1 MKVVILQGHPDPD
14 GARFLRTLADAY
26 REGAKGAGHEV
37 RVIDIARIEFPL
49 LASKTDYETGTPPPA
64 IAKAQRTI
72 AWGEHLV
79 LCFPLWLG
87 TMPAL
92 VKGFLEQTLRP
103 GFAMDKGKPI
113 WRPLLKGRSARLV
126 VTMGM
131 PEPVYRWYYLAHGLK
146 GLERNVL
153 KFVGISP
160 VRETWIGGVDELG
173 ERGRAKW
180 MAKLRELG
188 AAAK

>member
-1 MKVVILQGHPDPD
+1 MRIVILQGHPDLD
-14 GARFLRTLADAY
+14 GTRFLRQLADAY
-26 REGAKGAGHEV
+26 AAGAKEAGHEL
-37 RVIDIARIEFPL
+37 RVIDIPRLEFPL
-49 LASKTDYETGTPPPA
+49 LGSKHEYETGMPPPA
-64 IAKAQRTI
+64 IARAQKTI
-72 AWGEHLV
+72 LWAEHLV
-79 LCFPLWLG
+79 LLFPLWLG

-103 GFAMDKGKPI
+103 GFAMDKSRPV

-153 KFVGISP
+153 KFVGIAP

-173 ERGRAKW
+173 EAGRAKW
-180 MAKLRELG
+180 LAKLRALG

>member
-1 MKVVILQGHPDPD
+1 MRIVILQGHPDPD
-14 GARFLRTLADAY
+14 GGRFLRRLAESYAAGA
-26 REGAKGAGHEV
+26 REAGHEL
-37 RVIDIARIEFPL
+37 RVIDIARLDFPL
-49 LASKTDYETGTPPPA
+49 LSTQAEYETGSPPAA
-64 IAKAQRTI
+64 IAKAQKTV
-72 AWGEHLV
+72 AWGEHLAFF
-79 LCFPLWLG
+79 FPLWLG

-103 GFAMDKGKPI
+103 GFAMDKSKPI

-131 PEPVYRWYYLAHGLK
+131 PEPVYRWYYLGHGLK

-160 VRETWIGGVDELG
+160 VGETWIGGVEQLDE
-173 ERGRAKW
+173 RARAKW
-180 MAKLRELG
+180 LAKLRGLG
-188 AAAK
+188 AAGK

>member
-1 MKVVILQGHPDPD
+1 VRIVIIQGHPDAS
-14 GARFLRTLADAY
+14 GRRFLHALARAY
-26 REGAKGAGHEV
+26 AEGATDAGH
-37 RVIDIARIEFPL
+37 DIRTIVLARLDFPL
-49 LASKTDYETGTPPPA
+49 LHTKEEYETGEPPPE

-79 LCFPLWLG
+79 FFFPLWLG

-103 GFAMDKGKPI
+103 GFTMDMSGKR
-113 WRPLLKGRSARLV
+113 WRPLLGGRSARLV

-131 PEPVYRWYYLAHGLK
+131 PEPVYRWYFLGHGIK

-153 KFVGISP
+153 KFVGIKP
-160 VRETWIGGVDELG
+160 VRETWIGGVDALG
-173 ERGRAKW
+173 EVGRRRW
-180 MAKLRELG
+180 LEKLRRLG
-188 AAAK
+188 AAAQ

>member
-1 MKVVILQGHPDPD
+1 MRIVIIQGHPDPR
-14 GARFLRTLADAY
+14 AERFLRTLADAY
-26 REGAKGAGHEV
+26 ATGAKEAGHEV
-37 RVIDIARIEFPL
+37 RTIDIARLDFPL
-49 LASKTDYETGTPPPA
+49 LANKADYETGPPPA
-64 IAKAQRTI
+64 AIARAQKTI
-72 AWGEHLV
+72 VWGEHLV
-79 LCFPLWLG
+79 LFFPLWLG

-103 GFAMDKGKPI
+103 GFAMDKSRPI

-131 PEPVYRWYYLAHGLK
+131 PEPVYRWYYLGHGLK

-153 KFVGISP
+153 KFVGIAP

-180 MAKLRELG
+180 VAKLEKLG
-188 AAAK
+188 AEAK

>member
-1 MKVVILQGHPDPD
+1 VRIVILQGHPDPD
-14 GARFLRTLADAY
+14 GARFLRALADAY
-26 REGAKGAGHEV
+26 AAGAKEAGHEL
-37 RVIDIARIEFPL
+37 RTIDIARLDFAL
-49 LASKTDYETGTPPPA
+49 LSTKADYDAGTPPPA
-64 IAKAQRTI
+64 IARAQRTI

-79 LCFPLWLG
+79 FFFPLWLG

-103 GFAMDKGKPI
+103 GFAMDKAKPI

-131 PEPVYRWYYLAHGLK
+131 PEPVYRWYYLGHGLK

-180 MAKLRELG
+180 LAKLRALG
-188 AAAK
+188 TAGR

>member
-1 MKVVILQGHPDPD
+1 MRIVILQGHPDPD

-26 REGAKGAGHEV
+26 AAGAREAGHELRTV
-37 RVIDIARIEFPL
+37 DIARLDFAL
-49 LASKTDYETGTPPPA
+49 LSTKADYDGGTPPPA
-64 IAKAQRTI
+64 IAKAQKTI

-79 LCFPLWLG
+79 FFFPLWLG

-103 GFAMDKGKPI
+103 GFAMDKSKPI

-131 PEPVYRWYYLAHGLK
+131 PEPVYRWFYLGHGLK

-160 VRETWIGGVDELG
+160 VRETWIGGVDALG

-180 MAKLRELG
+180 LAKLRALG
-188 AAAK
+188 AAGK

>member
-1 MKVVILQGHPDPD
+1 MRIVIIQGHPDAS
-14 GARFLRTLADAY
+14 GRRFLHALARAY
-26 REGAKGAGHEV
+26 AEGATDAGHEIRTIV
-37 RVIDIARIEFPL
+37 LARLDFPL
-49 LASKTDYETGTPPPA
+49 LHTKEEYETGEPPPE

-79 LCFPLWLG
+79 FFFPLWLG

-103 GFAMDKGKPI
+103 GFTMDMSGKR
-113 WRPLLKGRSARLV
+113 WRPLLGGRSARLV

-131 PEPVYRWYYLAHGLK
+131 PEPVYRWYFLGHGIK

-153 KFVGISP
+153 KFVGIKP
-160 VRETWIGGVDELG
+160 VRETWIGGVDALG
-173 ERGRAKW
+173 EVGRRRW
-180 MAKLRELG
+180 LEKLRRLG
-188 AAAK
+188 AAAQ

>member
-1 MKVVILQGHPDPD
+1 VRIVIIQGHPDAS
-14 GARFLRTLADAY
+14 GRRFLHALARAY
-26 REGAKGAGHEV
+26 AEGATDAGHEIRTIV
-37 RVIDIARIEFPL
+37 LARLDFPL
-49 LASKTDYETGTPPPA
+49 LHTKEEYETGEPPPE

-79 LCFPLWLG
+79 FFFPLWLG

-103 GFAMDKGKPI
+103 GFTMDMSGKR
-113 WRPLLKGRSARLV
+113 WRPLLGGRSARLV

-131 PEPVYRWYYLAHGLK
+131 PEPVYRWYFLGHGIK

-153 KFVGISP
+153 KFVGIKP
-160 VRETWIGGVDELG
+160 VRETWIGGVDALG
-173 ERGRAKW
+173 EVGRRRW
-180 MAKLRELG
+180 LEKLRRLG
-188 AAAK
+188 AAAQ

>member
-1 MKVVILQGHPDPD
+1 VRIVIVQGHPDPD
-14 GARFLRTLADAY
+14 GARFLRMLAGAY
-26 REGAKGAGHEV
+26 AAGAKEAGHEV
-37 RVIDIARIEFPL
+37 RMIDIARLDFPL
-49 LASKTDYETGTPPPA
+49 LASKDDYENGTPPPA
-64 IAKAQRTI
+64 IARAQKTI
-72 AWGEHLV
+72 VWAEHLV
-79 LCFPLWLG
+79 LFFPLWLG

-92 VKGFLEQTLRP
+92 VKGFLEQSLRP
-103 GFAMDKGKPI
+103 GFAMDKSGPI

-146 GLERNVL
+146 GLERNVF

-173 ERGRAKW
+173 EGGRARW
-180 MAKLRELG
+180 LAKLSALG
-188 AAAK
+188 AAGK

>member
-1 MKVVILQGHPDPD
+1 VRIAILQGHPDPD
-14 GARFLRTLADAY
+14 GARFLRVLADAY
-26 REGAKGAGHEV
+26 AAGAKGAGHEV
-37 RVIDIARIEFPL
+37 RVLDIARLDFPL
-49 LASKTDYETGTPPPA
+49 LSGKEEYETGAPPPA
-64 IAKAQRTI
+64 IARAQKTI
-72 AWGEHLV
+72 VWAEHLV
-79 LCFPLWLG
+79 LFFPLWLG

-103 GFAMDKGKPI
+103 GFAMDKTTRT

-153 KFVGISP
+153 RFVGIAP
-160 VRETWIGGVDELG
+160 VRETWIGGVDG
-173 ERGRAKW
+173 
-180 MAKLRELG
+180 LG
-188 AAAK
+188 AAGRGKWLAKLGKLGAAGK